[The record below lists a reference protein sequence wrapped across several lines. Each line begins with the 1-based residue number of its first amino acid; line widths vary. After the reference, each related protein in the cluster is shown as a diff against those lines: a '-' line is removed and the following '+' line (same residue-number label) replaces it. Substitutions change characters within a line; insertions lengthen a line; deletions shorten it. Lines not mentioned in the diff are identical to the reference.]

1 VKKKLVL
8 FDFDGT
14 ITTKD
19 TLLEFIR
26 YYHGDLKF
34 ILGFALLSPVISLH
48 LFKFIPN
55 WRAKQFVLSWF
66 FKGET
71 LAQFNTK
78 CNAFAEHV
86 IPSLIRPQALVAIRQ
101 HQQSNDEIVVISA
114 SAENWV
120 APWCAKIGLDC
131 IATRLEVVNAKLTGK
146 ILEKNCY
153 GEEKV
158 VRLRKKYNS
167 ADFLSITAYGDSS
180 GDKQMLA
187 LAQEQFYKPFRNK
200 LSV

>member
-1 VKKKLVL
+1 VKKKLAL

-19 TLLEFIR
+19 TFLEFIR

-34 ILGFALLSPVISLH
+34 VFGFAMLSPVMGLLIL
-48 LFKFIPN
+48 KVMPN
-55 WRAKQFVLSWF
+55 WRAKQFVISWF
-66 FKGET
+66 FGGET
-71 LAQFNTK
+71 LEQFNKK
-78 CNAFAEHV
+78 CIDFTNDV
-86 IPSLIRPQALVAIRQ
+86 VPSLIRPKALDAIRA

-120 APWCAKIGLDC
+120 APWCKQLGLNC
-131 IATRLEVVNAKLTGK
+131 IATKLEVVDGKLTGK

-153 GEEKV
+153 GAEKV
-158 VRLRKKYNS
+158 VRLRKQYNTS
-167 ADFLSITAYGDSS
+167 NFSSITAYGDSS

-187 LAQEQFYKPFRNK
+187 LAQEQFYKPFRI
-200 LSV
+200 